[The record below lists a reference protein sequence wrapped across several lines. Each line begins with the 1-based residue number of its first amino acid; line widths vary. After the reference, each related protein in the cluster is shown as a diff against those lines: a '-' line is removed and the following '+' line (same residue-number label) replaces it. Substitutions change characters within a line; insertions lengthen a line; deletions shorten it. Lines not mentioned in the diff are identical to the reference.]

1 MDFCRNYFKAK
12 TSLTYPELG
21 LLTKIRNE
29 LGNEP
34 KRKDNI
40 VVYKFIG
47 CSEYLFRTLIN
58 GEIRLAPP
66 ASFNDPFDCSIELLL
81 RNKKGNKKALEKVFK
96 ECLKVTCFTLR
107 SDDGNRE
114 EDILLWSHY
123 ADSHRGVCIKYKI
136 NCHKLPNEESS
147 FSCLL
152 DVDYNTFDLSSINDE
167 CYRRV
172 FSTKA
177 TCWKNESEL
186 RLIYFDCNARGGYH
200 PIKIPGRITDIYF
213 GLKCDPEHEKTITN
227 VLKLNKRHKWAKN
240 VRFHKMCI
248 DKKSFGHIQAREY
261 ESSVSL

>member
-1 MDFCRNYFKAK
+1 MTDDI
-12 TSLTYPELG
+12 SLRKSI
-21 LLTKIRNE
+21 LTQLRNE

-34 KRKDNI
+34 KRKRNI
-40 VVYKFIG
+40 IAYKFIS

-66 ASFNDPFDCSIELLL
+66 SFFNDPFDCSIELLL

-107 SDDGNRE
+107 SDDGNSE

-123 ADSHRGVCIKYKI
+123 ADSHRGICIKYEI
-136 NCHKLPNEESS
+136 NCDLLPNEECS

-167 CYRRV
+167 CCKKV
-172 FSTKA
+172 LSTKA

-200 PIKIPGRITDIYF
+200 PIKIPGRITDVYF
-213 GLKCDPEHEKTITN
+213 GLKCDPEHEKTITK
-227 VLKLNKRHKWAKN
+227 VLELNNSDDWAKN
-240 VRFHKMCI
+240 VRFHKMYH
-248 DKKSFGHIQAREY
+248 DEKSFGHIQAGEY
-261 ESSVSL
+261 ESSESL

>member
-1 MDFCRNYFKAK
+1 MTDDI
-12 TSLTYPELG
+12 SLRKSI
-21 LLTKIRNE
+21 LTQLRNE

-34 KRKDNI
+34 KRKRNI
-40 VVYKFIG
+40 IAYKFIS

-66 ASFNDPFDCSIELLL
+66 SSFNDPFDCPIELLP
-81 RNKKGNKKALEKVFK
+81 GNNEALEKIYK
-96 ECLKVTCFTLR
+96 ECLKVTCFTR
-107 SDDGNRE
+107 PIKDGNRE
-114 EDILLWSHY
+114 EDVLFWSHY
-123 ADSHRGVCIKYKI
+123 ADSHKGVCIKYKI
-136 NCHKLPNEESS
+136 NCDKLPNEESS

-152 DVDYNTFDLSSINDE
+152 DVDYNTFDWSSINDE
-167 CYRRV
+167 CCKKIL
-172 FSTKA
+172 STKA

-240 VRFHKMCI
+240 VRFHKMYH
-248 DKKSFGHIQAREY
+248 DEKSFGHIQAGEY
-261 ESSVSL
+261 ESSESL